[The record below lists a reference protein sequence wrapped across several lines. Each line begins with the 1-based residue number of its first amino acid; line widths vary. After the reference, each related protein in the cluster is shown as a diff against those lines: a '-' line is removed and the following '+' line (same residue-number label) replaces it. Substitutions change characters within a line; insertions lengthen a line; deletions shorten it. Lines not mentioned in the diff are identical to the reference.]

1 MPVRVLS
8 SVPHHAELMAWF
20 GKSVCVQVRD
30 GAGASRALDVPEF
43 FSAPAFQRANFA
55 EPPPLPFVGL
65 NNISERRQFGLLRA
79 TREAAHQCVG
89 AP

>member
-43 FSAPAFQRANFA
+43 FQRQPSNAGI
-55 EPPPLPFVGL
+55 LPSRHL
-65 NNISERRQFGLLRA
+65 CRS
-79 TREAAHQCVG
+79 
-89 AP
+89 